1 MAASSTLIVRSKIG
15 FGLEHDGD
23 VLAGVLRPHFEVCFA
38 DHRCDERFAGLTHST
53 AWLIER

>member
-1 MAASSTLIVRSKIG
+1 LSGRNIG

-23 VLAGVLRPHFEVCFA
+23 VLAGVLRPHFEVFFA